1 MKLFLKAIALAAKDP
16 NFRGNARDEL
26 NRLIDVAEASG
37 LVVWHDTFC
46 FKSTFWDWGNRETG
60 NINWGGYGS
69 SYKPANESYFKF
81 QYLGDT
87 ATMNPYG
94 STGKLTAR
102 KGAKPLDAVKALV
115 LPEADADGAMQALL
129 AKAGANPVY
138 VADKGLKADAIVD
151 LLTKKKCNFLLTAD
165 ELPAGLTEAL
175 EKAAED
181 EDYFFTLP
189 AGRLRPLLEKAPKA
203 PLKRGPKAPPAFAD
217 KDDAKAFSKLKA
229 LLGSQK
235 FEEIDQAIALL
246 PGLPGACDKLLEGIS
261 LANGITA
268 WTNDAK
274 AWTAGYSRP
283 DKWGENHAKLPCDLT
298 VLGETFRLAEI
309 PRNDLFNTA
318 EAKRYALFSVI
329 NAAPEDCPAAKA
341 IREGLVALHWKE
353 DRLPPLSNFMA
364 LRHLYLDG
372 CNGNESIG
380 GITSLAFDSSGYKQG
395 LVFDWILPIKSLKR
409 LDVSA
414 SIDEGRRNTFLKAAA
429 FPTLEELVWPDFN
442 EGSPGIPGTIRD
454 VWCNSVHIPHSR
466 LGEVLTFPRFRANF
480 MTIQTVREDAGRKR
494 VAGRNEVDSVAPE
507 ITPVNDRG
515 EPLPAKELAALKKL
529 LRDDSPEIVMQGV
542 KILHSATP
550 ATIDALLEKCR
561 VTWGYTGGEL
571 GGNTRL
577 AGGFFDNLKR
587 NELGEAVRINLLSLA
602 SPGFKPVDEIRCKVT
617 GIILSRYGRC
627 PVPVDF
633 SGYTGL
639 KSLTIGM
646 DPSLPTQGW
655 ITGLEKLES
664 LSEINMTLSG
674 MGSDETIKNPK
685 PLGIIP
691 PATVTQMSIEIR
703 GKYDGKPLGF
713 IPMPCGLR
721 KLTISNFG
729 SLANLTT
736 LGGLNPDILEELEV
750 VSGWHDD
757 NIADEDLTS
766 LAPFLNLLSISGS
779 RKSLKSLKGISGFK
793 KLKSL
798 IMKTEQLE
806 DFSEL
811 AQVSSLEVL
820 SLGENSAHQLEI
832 SNLAALPLLKSLDF
846 GRHLIS
852 DPECLLKFRSET
864 TIKIMGL
871 FSTKS

>member
-1 MKLFLKAIALAAKDP
+1 MKLFLKSIALAAKDP
-16 NFRGNARDEL
+16 KFQGNARDEL

-37 LVVWHDTFC
+37 LVVWHDDFC

-81 QYLGDT
+81 QYPGDT
-87 ATMNPYG
+87 ATMNYG
-94 STGKLTAR
+94 STGKLTTR

-115 LPEADADGAMQALL
+115 LPEADADGAMQTLL
-129 AKAGANPVY
+129 AKAGANPVLI
-138 VADKGLKADAIVD
+138 ADRGLKADAIVD

-165 ELPAGLTEAL
+165 VLPNGLIEAL
-175 EKAAED
+175 DKAAESKN
-181 EDYFFTLP
+181 YFFTLP
-189 AGRLRPLLEKAPKA
+189 VGRLRSLLEKAPKA
-203 PLKRGPKAPPAFAD
+203 SLKRGPKAPPAFAD

-229 LLGSQK
+229 LLASQK
-235 FEEIDQAIALL
+235 YEEIDQAIALL

-329 NAAPEDCPAAKA
+329 NAAPEDCAAAKA
-341 IREGLVALHWKE
+341 IREGLVALHWVEGK
-353 DRLPPLSNFMA
+353 LPPLTNFKA
-364 LRHLYLDG
+364 LRHLYLNNV
-372 CNGNESIG
+372 NGHDAIGPIES
-380 GITSLAFDSSGYKQG
+380 LVFDQSGYQSD
-395 LVFDWILPIKSLKR
+395 LSYDWILPLSSLRK
-409 LDVSA
+409 LDVGVRNDEEKRDALLKKA
-414 SIDEGRRNTFLKAAA
+414 S
-429 FPTLEELVWPDFN
+429 FPVLEEFVWPNLDN
-442 EGSPGIPGTIRD
+442 DSPEIPSRIRD
-454 VWCNSVHIPHSR
+454 VRVEYVNVQHSR
-466 LGEVLTFPRFRANF
+466 LQKLLRFPRFRAGQICIKTGDEDGNKKREAKDD
-480 MTIQTVREDAGRKR
+480 TVNSIKIVPLKA
-494 VAGRNEVDSVAPE
+494 
-507 ITPVNDRG
+507 RG
-515 EPLPAKELAALKKL
+515 DVLPAKELAALKKL

-561 VTWGYTGGEL
+561 VSWGFTEGEL

-617 GIILSRYGRC
+617 GIILSKYGRC

-757 NIADEDLTS
+757 NLADVDLTS
-766 LAPFLNLLSISGS
+766 LAVFENLQSISGS
-779 RKSLKSLKGISGFK
+779 RKSLRSLKGITGFK

-798 IMKTEQLE
+798 RLETEQLE
-806 DFSEL
+806 DISEL

-871 FSTKS
+871 FSTNS